1 MAYLDDELLADVSL
15 PVLDLQHSLLLK
27 EIVEKTQESEKFYE
41 LREKIKEAFKGCN
54 NLEFLMV
61 VATLVQEAIEFDSQP
76 EIAIR
81 TAGTLFLSTV
91 WQKQSIAKGA
101 MPVEDAVEVAKGFV
115 QGPDTLN

>member
-1 MAYLDDELLADVSL
+1 MSYSENELLADVSL

-27 EIVEKTQESEKFYE
+27 EAVEKTQESERFKE
-41 LREKIKEAFKGCN
+41 LREKVKDAFVGCN
-54 NLEFLMV
+54 NLEFMMV
-61 VATLVQEAIEFDSQP
+61 VATLIQESIEFDPQP
-76 EIAIR
+76 DIGLR

-101 MPVEDAVEVAKGFV
+101 MPVEDAVEVSKCLI